1 MGKQLTRD
9 IPIEPSSSALLYIDI
24 QNYFSSPEGGYFVKK
39 SKDPDFE
46 KSYSFYFNQLK
57 KVTVPNMQ
65 KLQEACRKK
74 KIEILYTTVE
84 SLTLDSRDFSLD
96 YKITGFSVPKQS
108 TDGKVIDELA
118 PLENEICISKSS
130 SSVFNSTNI
139 NYILRNLNVRQL
151 IISGVLTDQ
160 CVESAVRDACDL
172 GYLVTLATDSCTT
185 FSQER
190 HDSSLRTIAGYC
202 RQLSTEKLINE
213 INGAK

>member
-1 MGKQLTRD
+1 
-9 IPIEPSSSALLYIDI
+9 
-24 QNYFSSPEGGYFVKK
+24 
-39 SKDPDFE
+39 
-46 KSYSFYFNQLK
+46 
-57 KVTVPNMQ
+57 MQ

-96 YKITGFSVPKQS
+96 YKITGFSVPKES

-118 PLENEICISKSS
+118 PLENEIHISKSS

-213 INGAK
+213 INEAK